1 MENIINLYRRYENE
15 LEVMLPQFKEE
26 LADLLFQSTTT
37 PTAKLA
43 TNKPENVSKNKTPHF
58 TTDFATPLSRHDTEP
73 KNETTK
79 TTQLDV
85 CQNCFERHSLAMRLC
100 RNCGEEHSGCCEV
113 IVN

>member
-1 MENIINLYRRYENE
+1 MKNIIDLYHRYENE

-43 TNKPENVSKNKTPHF
+43 TTNKPKNVSKNNTPHF
-58 TTDFATPLSRHDTEP
+58 TTDFAKPLSRHDA
-73 KNETTK
+73 KNETTE

-85 CQNCFERHSLAMRLC
+85 CQNCFERHSLAMRTC
-100 RNCGEEHSGCCEV
+100 RNCGEEHANCCEV
-113 IVN
+113 VVSC